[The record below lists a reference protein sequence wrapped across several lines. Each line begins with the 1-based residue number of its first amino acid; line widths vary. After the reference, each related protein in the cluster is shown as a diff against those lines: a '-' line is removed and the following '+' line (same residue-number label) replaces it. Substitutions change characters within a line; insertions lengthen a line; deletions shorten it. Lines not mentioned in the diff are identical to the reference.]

1 MECPT
6 PKSEIS
12 RPRETPV
19 RFSGP
24 DLIWD
29 VMYAD
34 VESKTLPK
42 LGNPGSGEA
51 VNTLTPS

>member
-1 MECPT
+1 MECPA

-12 RPRETPV
+12 RPRENQV

-29 VMYAD
+29 MMYPH

-42 LGNPGSGEA
+42 LGNPGSEEA
-51 VNTLTPS
+51 VNTLTSS